1 MGLFEQS
8 DDIALW
14 PTTSLPLF
22 NTTVGTAAVRSYHE
36 VTAHAIPIPSNSHAL
51 LQRFARFILAVT
63 GRTDVAFIADDG
75 CEQALFRA
83 TTASGDEVELT
94 KTSSNAFSSDVSG
107 LDFGIYAPASPDS
120 TNNSLTKL
128 LQPLVASLRPTDE
141 GVADITLFLRGS
153 HGPQAAARHLLQL
166 ATSYINPHPSLHKT
180 EISQIYAPLPQH
192 PLQNGHGSPV
202 LLHNILEHAARSYP
216 HNIAIDEV
224 TGGRT
229 GSYTRCELTYVEL
242 NAKVSSFADEIQAV
256 LQKLDWPAFQGGQKM
271 VPIFLGNSAELN
283 ICMNAISKAGHAFC
297 PLQIDAPEERLRD
310 LLFDLQAPG
319 ILGVGSNPWAG
330 TEFGKDIIWIDYFN
344 PTACLQGQ
352 PPPTYG
358 PVLAHRTPSENDIAY
373 IMYTSGSTGKPKG
386 VVMQHRVAI
395 SFLQNMD
402 AGPAPLPTGP
412 RLRWIIMSAPTFD
425 IVLMDN
431 FMAPLKGGTICIA
444 ERQLLLTN
452 PEAVVRELRAT
463 ATFTVNSLAMLLRPE
478 RVPTLTWI
486 AVGGELVGQRVVD
499 NFAPKAG
506 EEKPSRLMICGY
518 GPTEATVFVS
528 NHVCDDASRP
538 SVIGEPLPGM
548 QLIVLD
554 MESSER
560 RVVPLGVAG
569 ELAIGGPQLS
579 TGYLN
584 NPKETAQAFVQDEKF
599 GRLYRTGD
607 KVRVV
612 WSESG
617 EPRVEFLGRIST
629 DQVKLNGRRV
639 ELPEIENVLSRA
651 DGAARVA
658 VLVSKS
664 KLVACVMPWE
674 DATNKDSV
682 VALCRAEAEKYLPAW
697 MRPLQYLA
705 MNKLPLS
712 PNGKVDRRAL
722 ASILS
727 PTEAAATPVAAKVT
741 LIPDVV
747 DHTIASEKSTASGYD
762 SAIELDTPID
772 AASIVYGGLV
782 DAIGEEV
789 QEQDHSATLVHLGL
803 DSLSALVFLQT
814 LGELGI
820 TELEI
825 QDVLDTKTIGDL
837 IGKVEKL
844 RPKGKT
850 DTASIIYKGLVDA
863 LGEDVHQQDRSIVLA
878 ELGMDSLGALVF
890 LQTLGEFGIT
900 HLEIHE
906 VLASNTIGDL
916 IDTVDKQRVKEAL
929 AAAPVVVH
937 EYKPEPSFTPAR
949 LATTAAAPDGIDVT
963 VIAADDAEEVFELP
977 VEAKLRHFDHH
988 CRAQCLA
995 ALKLNDEQVEQVLPV
1010 TNVQARFV
1018 ALGIDPEYYDTTKYV
1033 GRPQMTHFVYKIPE
1047 DLDPARL
1054 QRAVD
1059 TVLPRYDCFR
1069 TVFVS
1074 VEHPVA
1080 PFAQCI
1086 LSPSVARIPRTE
1098 VVCDDTDAE
1107 DRNSLWSHTIN
1118 GIQRAA
1124 EASMSIDK
1132 PGLSV
1137 AWVWSPNR
1145 ARCVMILSMFHGV
1158 YDGTQINF
1166 LFDAVLAE
1174 YAKPGSTPPM
1184 DLLPIQTA
1192 VELNLGYDWIQTVM
1206 YWAGRLAG
1214 VPGSR
1219 LGERRPVPRALL
1231 PNAAPGFAETH
1242 MRSVSV
1248 KASLTMRQL
1257 SKAAQAMSTNML
1269 TVAEAAWAS
1278 VLAQT
1283 FADTI
1288 RADAIAGKKSFDVQ
1302 FGTVL
1307 NGRRHQDA
1315 LRCMAPMLAA
1325 LPQRLVI
1332 DGTKRLTNREACSL
1346 LAAHRIEAQPFLQ
1359 MPCPTLAHARMGTDR
1374 FDSVLLVQALTPEEV
1389 HNPLRQLPGFNF
1401 DENLMAPFKEIDV
1414 GFPLTT
1420 ELWPGSL
1427 QWDEKML
1434 IRCAYSRARHEFL
1447 THDWVHG
1454 ALSALDEAILRI
1466 TSEPDALFYIG

>member
-1 MGLFEQS
+1 M
-8 DDIALW
+8 
-14 PTTSLPLF
+14 
-22 NTTVGTAAVRSYHE
+22 RSYHE
-36 VTAHAIPIPSNSHAL
+36 VTAHAIPVSGDSHAL
-51 LQRFARFILAVT
+51 LQRFARFVLAVT
-63 GRTDVAFIADDG
+63 GGIDVAFIADDG
-75 CEQALFRA
+75 REQTLVCA
-83 TTASGDEVELT
+83 TTASGNIVELT
-94 KTSSNAFSSDVSG
+94 KASSDALCSDVSG
-107 LDFGIYAPASPDS
+107 VDFGIYAPGSPAS
-120 TNNSLTKL
+120 TNNNSLTKL
-128 LQPLVASLRPTDE
+128 QQPLVISLRPIDE
-141 GVADITLFLRGS
+141 GVADITLSLRGS

-166 ATSYINPHPSLHKT
+166 ATSYINPHPGLHET
-180 EISQIYAPLPQH
+180 EISQIQGPLPQQALH
-192 PLQNGHGSPV
+192 NGHGFRV
-202 LLHNILEHAARSYP
+202 LLHNILEDAARSFP

-224 TGGRT
+224 TGGHA
-229 GSYTRCELTYVEL
+229 GSYTRREVTYDEL
-242 NAKVSSFADEIQAV
+242 NAKVWSFADEIHVV
-256 LQKLDWPAFQGGQKM
+256 LQRLDWPAFQGVQKM
-271 VPIFLGNSAELN
+271 VPIFLHNSTELN
-283 ICMNAISKAGHAFC
+283 ICMNGISKAGHAFC
-297 PLQIDAPEERLRD
+297 PLQTDAPEGRLRD
-310 LLFDLQAPG
+310 ILVDLQAPG
-319 ILGVGSNPWAG
+319 ILGIGSNPWAD
-330 TEFGKDIIWIDYFN
+330 TEFGKDIIWIDYLN
-344 PTACLQGQ
+344 PTACLQGR
-352 PPPTYG
+352 PPPTDG
-358 PVLAHRTPSENDIAY
+358 PILAQRTLSENDIAY
-373 IMYTSGSTGKPKG
+373 IIYTSGSTGKPKG
-386 VVMQHRVAI
+386 VLMQHRVAI
-395 SFLQNMD
+395 SFLRNMD

-412 RLRWIIMSAPTFD
+412 RLRWIVMSAPTFD

-431 FMAPLKGGTICIA
+431 FMTPLKGGTICMA

-486 AVGGELVGQRVVD
+486 AVGGELVGQRVID

-506 EEKPSRLMICGY
+506 EDNSSRLMICGY

-528 NHVCDDASRP
+528 NHICDSASRP
-538 SVIGEPLPGM
+538 SVIGQPLPGM

-569 ELAIGGPQLS
+569 ELAVGGPQLS

-584 NPKETAQAFVQDEKF
+584 KHNETAQAFVHDETF
-599 GRLYRTGD
+599 GRLYHTGD

-617 EPRVEFLGRIST
+617 ERRIEFLGRIST
-629 DQVKLNGRRV
+629 DQVKLNSRRV
-639 ELPEIENVLSRA
+639 ELPEIENVLSRV
-651 DGAARVA
+651 DSAAHVA

-664 KLVACVMPWE
+664 KIVACVMPWE
-674 DATNKDSV
+674 DAADKHSV
-682 VALCRAEAEKYLPAW
+682 EAQCRAEVEKYLPAW
-697 MRPLQYLA
+697 MRPLQYLV
-705 MNKLPLS
+705 MNRLPLS
-712 PNGKVDRRAL
+712 PNGKVDRTAL
-722 ASILS
+722 AAILS
-727 PTEAAATPVAAKVT
+727 QTQAAATPPMVADVT
-741 LIPDVV
+741 IIRNVV
-747 DHTIASEKSTASGYD
+747 NHNIASEKSTTSGYD

-772 AASIVYGGLV
+772 AASIVYEGLV

-789 QEQDHSATLVHLGL
+789 QEQDRSATLSHLGL

-825 QDVLDTKTIGDL
+825 QDVLATKTIGDL
-837 IGKVEKL
+837 IEKVDKL
-844 RPKGKT
+844 RPKGKP
-850 DTASIIYKGLVDA
+850 DIASIIYKGLVDA
-863 LGEDVHQQDRSIVLA
+863 LGEDVQRQDQSVVLG
-878 ELGMDSLGALVF
+878 ELGLGSLGALVF
-890 LQTLGEFGIT
+890 LQTLGELGIT
-900 HLEIHE
+900 QLEIHE
-906 VLASNTIGDL
+906 VLAANTIGDL
-916 IDTVDKQRVKEAL
+916 IDIVDKQRAKETL

-937 EYKPEPSFTPAR
+937 EPNPDPVVILARPGPAV
-949 LATTAAAPDGIDVT
+949 AAPDGVDVT

-977 VEAKLRHFDHH
+977 VGAKLRHFDHH
-988 CRAQCLA
+988 CRAQCLE
-995 ALKLNDEQVEQVLPV
+995 ALKLNDDQVDQVLPV

-1018 ALGIDPEYYDTTKYV
+1018 ALAIDPEYYDTTKYI
-1033 GRPQMTHFVYKIPE
+1033 GRPQMTHFVYKIPK
-1047 DLDPARL
+1047 DMDPARL

-1074 VEHPVA
+1074 VEHPLA

-1086 LSPSVARIPRTE
+1086 LSPSVARIPKTE
-1098 VVCDDTDAE
+1098 VICNDTDAE

-1124 EASMSIDK
+1124 EASMSVDK
-1132 PGLSV
+1132 PGLNV

-1145 ARCVMILSMFHGV
+1145 ASCVMVMSMFHGV
-1158 YDGTQINF
+1158 YDGMQLNF

-1174 YAKPGSTPPM
+1174 YAKPGSTPPI
-1184 DLLPIQTA
+1184 DLLPIRTA
-1192 VELNLGYDWIQTVM
+1192 VELNLSYDWIQTVM

-1219 LGERRPVPRALL
+1219 LGKRQPVPRALL

-1283 FADTI
+1283 FADTV
-1288 RADAIAGKKSFDVQ
+1288 RAGTIAGKNSFDVQ

-1332 DGTKRLTNREACSL
+1332 DGAKPFTNREACSL
-1346 LAAHRIEAQPFLQ
+1346 LAAHRIEAQSFLQ

-1374 FDSVLLVQALTPEEV
+1374 FDSILLVQALTPEEV

-1454 ALSALDEAILRI
+1454 ALSTLDEAIVRI

>member
-1 MGLFEQS
+1 MGSLNQS
-8 DDIALW
+8 NDAALR

-22 NTTVGTAAVRSYHE
+22 NTTIGTAGVRSYHE
-36 VTAHAIPIPSNSHAL
+36 VTAHAISVAGDSDSL
-51 LQRFARFILAVT
+51 LRQFARFVFAVT
-63 GRTDVAFIADDG
+63 GSTDFAFISDDG
-75 CEQALFRA
+75 QKQTLVCA
-83 TTASGDEVELT
+83 TMTSGDVVELT
-94 KTSSNAFSSDVSG
+94 KASSDALSSDVSSF
-107 LDFGIYAPASPDS
+107 DFGIYAPVSPASMN
-120 TNNSLTKL
+120 NNSLTKL
-128 LQPLVASLRPTDE
+128 LQPLVISLRRIDD
-141 GVADITLFLRGS
+141 GVADITLSLRGS
-153 HGPQAAARHLLQL
+153 HGPQAAARHLLRL
-166 ATSYINPHPSLHKT
+166 ATSYINPDLSLHQT
-180 EISQIYAPLPQH
+180 EISHIQAPLPQQ

-202 LLHNILEHAARSYP
+202 LLHNILEDAARAYP

-224 TGGRT
+224 TGGRV
-229 GSYTRCELTYVEL
+229 L
-242 NAKVSSFADEIQAV
+242 SFADEIQVV
-256 LQKLDWPAFQGGQKM
+256 LQKLDWPAFQYGQKM
-271 VPIFLGNSAELN
+271 VPIFLHNSTELN

-297 PLQIDAPEERLRD
+297 PLQTDAPEERLRD
-310 LLFDLQAPG
+310 LLVDLQAPG

-330 TEFGKDIIWIDYFN
+330 TQFGKDIIWIDYLN
-344 PTACLQGQ
+344 PTACLEGR
-352 PPPTYG
+352 PSSTDG
-358 PVLAHRTPSENDIAY
+358 PVLARRTPSENDIAY

-386 VVMQHRVAI
+386 VVMQHRAAI
-395 SFLQNMD
+395 SFLHNMD

-431 FMAPLKGGTICIA
+431 FMAPLKGGTICMA

-452 PEAVVRELRAT
+452 PEAVIHELRAT

-486 AVGGELVGQRVVD
+486 AVGGELVGQRVID

-506 EEKPSRLMICGY
+506 EDKPSRLMICGY

-528 NHVCDDASRP
+528 NHVCDSASRP
-538 SVIGEPLPGM
+538 SVLGQPLPGM
-548 QLIVLD
+548 ELIVLD

-569 ELAIGGPQLS
+569 ELAVGGPQLS

-584 NPKETAQAFVQDEKF
+584 KPKQTAQSFVQDETF

-617 EPRVEFLGRIST
+617 EPRIEFLGRIST

-639 ELPEIENVLSRA
+639 ELPEIENVLSRVGDVA
-651 DGAARVA
+651 HVA

-674 DATNKDSV
+674 DAADKNSV
-682 VALCRAEAEKYLPAW
+682 ETRCRTEAEKYLPGW
-697 MRPLQYLA
+697 MRPLKYSV
-705 MNKLPLS
+705 MNRLPLS

-722 ASILS
+722 AAILS
-727 PTEAAATPVAAKVT
+727 QTETVATPVVANGT
-741 LIPDVV
+741 MIQDVV
-747 DHTIASEKSTASGYD
+747 DDHIASEKSTTNGYD
-762 SAIELDTPID
+762 SAIELDTPTD
-772 AASIVYGGLV
+772 AASIVYQGLL
-782 DAIGEEV
+782 DAIGKEV
-789 QEQDHSATLVHLGL
+789 QEHDRSAILVHLGL

-814 LGELGI
+814 LGEVGI
-820 TELEI
+820 TGLEI
-825 QDVLDTKTIGDL
+825 QDVMAAKTIGDL
-837 IGKVEKL
+837 ISKVDNL
-844 RPKGKT
+844 QPKGKP
-850 DTASIIYKGLVDA
+850 DTAFIIYKGLVDA
-863 LGEDVHQQDRSIVLA
+863 LGEDVQQQDRSAVLA
-878 ELGMDSLGALVF
+878 GLGLDSLGALVF
-890 LQTLGEFGIT
+890 LQTLGELGIT
-900 HLEIHE
+900 KLEIHE
-906 VLASNTIGDL
+906 VLAASTIGDL
-916 IDTVDKQRVKEAL
+916 IDIVDKQRAEEAL
-929 AAAPVVVH
+929 AAVPVVVH
-937 EYKPEPSFTPAR
+937 QPKPKPSVVPAR
-949 LATTAAAPDGIDVT
+949 PAAAITAPDDIDVT

-977 VEAKLRHFDHH
+977 VGAKLRHFDHH

-995 ALKLNDEQVEQVLPV
+995 ALKLNDGQVDQVLPV

-1018 ALGIDPEYYDTTKYV
+1018 ALGVDPEYYDTTKYV

-1047 DLDPARL
+1047 HLDPARL

-1069 TVFVS
+1069 TVFVP

-1086 LSPSVARIPRTE
+1086 LSPSVARIPKTE
-1098 VVCDDTDAE
+1098 VICDDTDAE

-1124 EASMSIDK
+1124 EASMSVDK
-1132 PGLSV
+1132 PGVSV

-1145 ARCVMILSMFHGV
+1145 ARCVMIMSMFHGV
-1158 YDGTQINF
+1158 YDGTQLGF
-1166 LFDAVLAE
+1166 LFDAVMAE

-1184 DLLPIQTA
+1184 DLLSIRTA
-1192 VELNLGYDWIQTVM
+1192 VELNLGYDWIQTVL
-1206 YWAGRLAG
+1206 YWASRLAG

-1219 LGERRPVPRALL
+1219 LGERQPVPKVLL

-1269 TVAEAAWAS
+1269 AVAEAAWAS

-1283 FADTI
+1283 FTDTV

-1332 DGTKRLTNREACSL
+1332 DGAKPLTNREACSL

-1374 FDSVLLVQALTPEEV
+1374 FDSILLVQALTPEEV